1 MLGKAIFISMSKKSI
16 RQDLILKGLDPNN
29 VMIGTDGLFTAKTE
43 TAPNTTEEKSSKN
56 ALILLEETILEK
68 DIEAKIEEVKEPK
81 MPNTKRKLK
90 SE

>member
-1 MLGKAIFISMSKKSI
+1 MSKKSI

>member
-1 MLGKAIFISMSKKSI
+1 MSKKSI

-29 VMIGTDGLFTAKTE
+29 VMIGADGLFVAKTE

-68 DIEAKIEEVKEPK
+68 DIEVKIEEVKEPK